1 MGRPEQGRTV
11 RRLAGNRNGE
21 TRDYLL
27 YLPLY
32 HEITSLEIGLPPGA
46 RLSVLPPP
54 PGGPVVFYG
63 TSIVQGGCAS
73 RPGMVHTAILGRR
86 LNREAINLGF
96 SGNGM
101 MEPEVARLMAEL
113 DPALYVIDCIPNVGR
128 KIGELTV
135 PFVRILREKHP
146 QYPDPADGGRPSG

>member
-1 MGRPEQGRTV
+1 M
-11 RRLAGNRNGE
+11 RRATTCSTCRCIMKS
-21 TRDYLL
+21 RAC
-27 YLPLY
+27 
-32 HEITSLEIGLPPGA
+32 EIGLPPGA

-128 KIGELTV
+128 QDRRTDRAV
-135 PFVRILREKHP
+135 C
-146 QYPDPADGGRPSG
+146 PDPARETSSTPRSC